1 LIGIPNPSGIP
12 THPLTTDRKAS
23 ITIGPVMIPGDSS
36 APRAI
41 SVRGSPV
48 KARKIARKM

>member
-1 LIGIPNPSGIP
+1 MGNPKPSGIP
-12 THPLTTDRKAS
+12 TQPLTIERKARS
-23 ITIGPVMIPGDSS
+23 SIGPVMIPGDSV

-48 KARKIARKM
+48 KARKIALKM